1 MSTPAIHT
9 VVRYFDASLTER
21 FAVVIAN
28 TAEQEPGLAGQ
39 PEGTVSLA
47 VFLPSPTSP
56 SVVMCP
62 DVAPYSATPAAGSW
76 TPLP

>member
-9 VVRYFDASLTER
+9 VVRYFDTSLTER

-47 VFLPSPTSP
+47 VFLPSPNDA
-56 SVVMCP
+56 VDVMCP
-62 DVAPYSATPAAGSW
+62 DVVPYSATPAAGSW